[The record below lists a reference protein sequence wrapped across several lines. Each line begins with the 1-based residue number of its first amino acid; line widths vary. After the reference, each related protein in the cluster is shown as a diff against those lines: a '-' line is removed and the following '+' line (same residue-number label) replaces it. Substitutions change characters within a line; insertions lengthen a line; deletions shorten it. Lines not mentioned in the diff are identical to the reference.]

1 MLQRVKEVQESD
13 LRMVG
18 ALARNIQR
26 VLAVTQADIDAA
38 AAQGKGWLVKRV
50 VKVNDPLDNLRGGTQ
65 LVIKQNSI
73 QPGQNVMRVL
83 YSGNSKTVGPAVA
96 PLSLPGAAADDILS
110 LVAFGGTQQDGV
122 PQEYTR
128 LDRL

>member
-38 AAQGKGWLVKRV
+38 AAQG
-50 VKVNDPLDNLRGGTQ
+50 
-65 LVIKQNSI
+65 
-73 QPGQNVMRVL
+73 
-83 YSGNSKTVGPAVA
+83 
-96 PLSLPGAAADDILS
+96 
-110 LVAFGGTQQDGV
+110 
-122 PQEYTR
+122 
-128 LDRL
+128 